1 MGIDFA
7 PTSRCRSQLHHDLLS
22 RAVVDPEN
30 SPMLRNVF
38 LTLYF
43 HAKSISPRDISL
55 IAQGN
60 NMLRDMRG
68 NQTMP
73 KEVAN
78 QLAGMLFG
86 VPSSTVPYVIGLVI
100 TPIVYWVRSQDAS
113 LTAIAVSLV
122 VLMLL
127 RIAVVH
133 VFKQRNSE
141 GNNRP
146 STVFWSLVFAIGAL
160 YSLAMA
166 ALVARAF
173 FVGEVLSIGV
183 AVVTASGL
191 ITGIVIRAS
200 AVPRMAVPHLLFAF
214 VPLIIF
220 VASLPDRAYLVIAF
234 LLGLWCLGC
243 VQLSMAVHQRM
254 KAQLLAEHQ
263 LSLLARRDYLTG
275 LDNRASFDAH
285 GSARFHNA
293 QANRLYF
300 TLAVIDLDGF
310 KGVNDTHGHA
320 TGDELLK
327 EVSTRIQALLG
338 GRHFVARLGGDEFGI
353 VFDPDT
359 RLDDATDLGNQIVR
373 GLKCP
378 FVVSDT
384 ALQISGSAGIAAL
397 DGPADT
403 FASVAERA
411 DRALY
416 RAKNAGRNQAQVLLD
431 LSPGIVPPAINAPSN
446 MTPLGKR
453 RVTA

>member
-1 MGIDFA
+1 
-7 PTSRCRSQLHHDLLS
+7 
-22 RAVVDPEN
+22 
-30 SPMLRNVF
+30 ML
-38 LTLYF
+38 TE
-43 HAKSISPRDISL
+43 
-55 IAQGN
+55 
-60 NMLRDMRG
+60 MRG
-68 NQTMP
+68 KQTLP

-78 QLAGMLFG
+78 QLAGMLFS
-86 VPSSTVPYVIGLVI
+86 VPSSTVPYLIGLMI
-100 TPIVYWVRSQDAS
+100 TPIVYWMRSQDAS
-113 LTAIAVSLV
+113 LTAIAVFSV
-122 VLMLL
+122 VLILL
-127 RIAVVH
+127 RIAVVYF
-133 VFKQRNSE
+133 FKQRDPE
-141 GNNRP
+141 GNNVHP
-146 STVFWSLVFAIGAL
+146 TVYW
-160 YSLAMA
+160 SLAMA

-234 LLGLWCLGC
+234 LLGLWCIGC
-243 VQLSMAVHQRM
+243 VQLSLAVHQRM

-285 GSARFHNA
+285 GSAQFHNA

-338 GRHFVARLGGDEFGI
+338 GRHFAARLGGDEFGI

-359 RLDDATDLGNQIVR
+359 RLDDATELGNQIVR
-373 GLKCP
+373 SLKVP
-378 FVVSDT
+378 FVVSGT

-397 DGPADT
+397 DGPADA
-403 FASVAERA
+403 FASVVERA
-411 DRALY
+411 DKALY
-416 RAKNAGRNQAQVLLD
+416 RAKNAGRDQAQVLLAS
-431 LSPGIVPPAINAPSN
+431 SPSIVPPAISAPSN
-446 MTPLGKR
+446 MTPLGKGW
-453 RVTA
+453 VTA